1 MKILLSLKR
10 NFFLYLRIVGIVIFI
25 VVLANIDLSAVWL
38 QMKQVQP
45 KYLFLALLFQFF
57 MLLLKGWRWHLMVNN
72 TGSVRSITQSVGEF
86 LESYAIGVIT
96 PGRLGE
102 LVKVGYH
109 DGTNHK
115 ARSGVSILIE
125 RGQDFGFFLIF
136 AGSALAFGQMTAVSL
151 SYGLIVITVGGL
163 AIGASMCLGAN
174 AMASKMLHRW
184 VPSLFDGNT
193 LFGVP
198 VVARVGFISLFS
210 NIITFLSSYF
220 LALGIGLHAGFL
232 TISGGVALAGLLNA
246 IPVTVLGLGTR
257 EVTFLYVFS
266 DYPQASVLAFSGLM
280 LIVVQIG
287 GGVTA
292 MLMGHVALFFSKKIR

>member
-38 QMKQVQP
+38 QMKRVQP

-109 DGTNHK
+109 DG
-115 ARSGVSILIE
+115 
-125 RGQDFGFFLIF
+125 
-136 AGSALAFGQMTAVSL
+136 
-151 SYGLIVITVGGL
+151 
-163 AIGASMCLGAN
+163 
-174 AMASKMLHRW
+174 
-184 VPSLFDGNT
+184 
-193 LFGVP
+193 
-198 VVARVGFISLFS
+198 
-210 NIITFLSSYF
+210 
-220 LALGIGLHAGFL
+220 
-232 TISGGVALAGLLNA
+232 
-246 IPVTVLGLGTR
+246 
-257 EVTFLYVFS
+257 
-266 DYPQASVLAFSGLM
+266 
-280 LIVVQIG
+280 
-287 GGVTA
+287 
-292 MLMGHVALFFSKKIR
+292 